1 MNSRG
6 GIIIFILI
14 LTVLAAG
21 TFFTIRQSQAAMP
34 DDFLYSLK
42 RKIEIIQIAG
52 TSADNLGTAQIYLK
66 LANIR
71 LDELDYLDKKNVNS
85 AQKQLLID
93 EFWMD
98 EQKAIK
104 SLDYAYKFKNVTVEV
119 NNFKKLNLR
128 GEELLQKLVDK
139 TPPAQFYQVLD
150 ILNKL
155 KDKENY
161 RFGQ

>member
-6 GIIIFILI
+6 GIIIFL
-14 LTVLAAG
+14 LLLVFLVAG
-21 TFFTIRQSQAAMP
+21 IVFTFIQSQAAMS
-34 DDFLYSLK
+34 DDFLYPLK
-42 RKIEIIQIAG
+42 RKLEIIQIASTG
-52 TSADNLGTAQIYLK
+52 ADNQATAQIYIK

-71 LDELDYLDKKNVNS
+71 LDELESLNKKQANA

-93 EFWMD
+93 EFWKD
-98 EQKAIK
+98 EQKAIRA
-104 SLDYAYKFKNVTVEV
+104 LDYAAKFKNITEDDKS
-119 NNFKKLNLR
+119 FRALNKR
-128 GEELLQKLVDK
+128 GENILQKLLDK
-139 TPPAQFYQVLD
+139 TPRVQFYLVLD